1 MKLTIVF
8 LAILGVSTA
17 AVLPAA
23 KTFDRSTRSLSDDWA
38 ELKELVPW
46 DEIVEIV
53 TQYVAEDAEVQSV
66 IAYLHSDDFKALAE
80 AVISNS
86 EYIAFLDYL
95 DAAGLDIY
103 TYVNIWRNWLGIN
116 TSRVLRTRFA
126 SSRITGGV
134 AGLINDI
141 IAILPID
148 EIKALYYNKLETSE
162 DFAKLIAHLGSDE
175 AQELY
180 AALKANEEYQHI
192 REALVAYGLDID
204 SFVDL
209 LKSIVGLADK
219 MKLSILFLAFVGV
232 ATAAS
237 LPAPKVLNRSTRDL
251 SDDFQDFLALI
262 PVDDVV
268 AIVIE
273 YLAEDEEVQN
283 AVEYIQS
290 DDFANLIL
298 AVDAIPEYIAFLDY
312 LNSAGLDVYTYVNL
326 LHSWLGLD
334 ELEVP
339 STRLVSSRITGGIAG
354 LFADIIA
361 VLPVDEIKA
370 LYYEKLES
378 STDFASLVTLL
389 GSEEAQTVYAALKA
403 NEEYQHIRETLEEYG
418 LDIDA
423 IVEFLKTIVGLA

>member
-23 KTFDRSTRSLSDDWA
+23 KTLDRSTRSLSDDWA
-38 ELKELVPW
+38 EFSELMPW

-53 TQYVAEDAEVQSV
+53 NQYVAEDAEVQSV
-66 IAYLHSDDFKALAE
+66 ITYLHSDEFKALAE

-103 TYVNIWRNWLGIN
+103 TYVNIWRNWLGLN

-134 AGLINDI
+134 AGLIADI
-141 IAILPID
+141 KAILPTE

-204 SFVDL
+204 SFVAL
-209 LKSIVGLADK
+209 LKAIVGIDK

-262 PVDDVV
+262 PTDEVA

-283 AVEYIQS
+283 VVEYIQS

-339 STRLVSSRITGGIAG
+339 STRLVSSRITGGVAG
-354 LFADIIA
+354 LLADIIA
-361 VLPVDEIKA
+361 VLPTDEIKA

-378 STDFASLVTLL
+378 SEDFAELVSLL